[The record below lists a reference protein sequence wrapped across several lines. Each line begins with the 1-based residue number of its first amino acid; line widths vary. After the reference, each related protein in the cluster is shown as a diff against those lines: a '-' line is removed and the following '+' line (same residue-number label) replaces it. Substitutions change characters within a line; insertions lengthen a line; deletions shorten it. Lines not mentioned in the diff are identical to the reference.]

1 MRRKKPDLAQATRAY
16 FDFLARTLPELRHLE
31 PRRILV
37 VAGEA
42 RRASYATVTP
52 LAFGGAK
59 RREGQREKPL
69 VKVNGRR
76 MLYCITLRPLFFRA
90 STPRERV
97 GTLLHELLHIAQPFD
112 GTLAPER
119 RHGHPESGF
128 EAMFRP
134 LEKRSWNALPPHL
147 ARPFA
152 HDGEVRVPQWLERPS
167 AWLPVGVGS
176 QRDRYTEEHLFV
188 GVVRMRTRLV
198 PKKLR
203 RPKAAGTAAPAP

>member
-16 FDFLARTLPELRHLE
+16 FDFLARTLAELRHLE

-59 RREGQREKPL
+59 RRKGQREKPL

-97 GTLLHELLHIAQPFD
+97 GTLLHELLHIAQAFD
-112 GTLAPER
+112 GIDE
-119 RHGHPESGF
+119 
-128 EAMFRP
+128 
-134 LEKRSWNALPPHL
+134 
-147 ARPFA
+147 
-152 HDGEVRVPQWLERPS
+152 DEV
-167 AWLPVGVGS
+167 A
-176 QRDRYTEEHLFV
+176 
-188 GVVRMRTRLV
+188 
-198 PKKLR
+198 
-203 RPKAAGTAAPAP
+203 AAGGWVSGKGDAGALGVYHFADDDGALHFVVAEAHALSIGDRFGRV